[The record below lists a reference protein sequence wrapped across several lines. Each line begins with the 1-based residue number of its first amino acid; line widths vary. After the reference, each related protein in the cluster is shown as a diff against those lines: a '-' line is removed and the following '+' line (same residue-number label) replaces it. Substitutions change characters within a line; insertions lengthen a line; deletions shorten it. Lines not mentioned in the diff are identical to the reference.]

1 MISEESIC
9 STVFDY
15 VSASPQMTMFEVI
28 PLSLQQ
34 ITVSF
39 EHPVDETLITA
50 ELDISDVSNLRC
62 NISMASED
70 SNTSVTNAQECAAR
84 ALQR

>member
-1 MISEESIC
+1 
-9 STVFDY
+9 
-15 VSASPQMTMFEVI
+15 MFEVI

-39 EHPVDETLITA
+39 EHPIDETLITT
-50 ELDISDVSNLRC
+50 ELDLSDVSELRC
-62 NISMASED
+62 DISMASED
-70 SNTSVTNAQECAAR
+70 SSTSVVNAQECAGR